1 MLTFILIS
9 GWASGADALFPLRD
23 QLSQTAS
30 IHTLSLHD
38 LPGFVKTVRDD
49 DNLSAY
55 ASGLLSY
62 IQNLKGR
69 CIVTGWSTGG
79 IVALEAAAH
88 NQDQIAGI
96 VIMNGTARF
105 CTDKAYE
112 FGRPEVILRAMSQGL
127 SKAVPVVLT
136 GFYADVFSPFIPDSH
151 EISRSVE
158 AASRIDAYELK
169 AGLQYLRE
177 VDLRTRLKNIS
188 VPTLIIHGRED
199 SIVPLGAG
207 QYLSDNITR
216 SEFAVCDHV
225 GHDLPLRYPG
235 YVKLKIQEF
244 GDRSF
249 NEAEDK
255 T

>member
-23 QLSQTAS
+23 KLSQTAS
-30 IHTLSLHD
+30 VHTLSLHD
-38 LPGFVKTVRDD
+38 LPGFVETVRDD
-49 DNLSAY
+49 ENLSAY

-62 IQNLKGR
+62 VQSLKGR
-69 CIVTGWSTGG
+69 CVVAGWSTGG

-127 SKAVPVVLT
+127 SKAVPAVLT
-136 GFYADVFSPFIPDSH
+136 GFFADVFSPFVPDSH

-177 VDLRTRLKNIS
+177 VDLRTRLKNIA

-216 SEFAVCDHV
+216 SECVVCDHV
-225 GHDLPLRYPG
+225 GHDLPLRYPAKVEREIRG
-235 YVKLKIQEF
+235 FSERY
-244 GDRSF
+244 F
-249 NEAEDK
+249 NEEDNV
-255 T
+255 